1 MQSPQKI
8 SGSNRLRQSPGQRLG
23 GLAASAGEEAGADNS
38 RWLVSYA
45 DFMTLLMAFFVVM
58 YSLSQVSDDYF
69 RVLSETFDQAF
80 NSPEVL
86 DPLLNDGEPQRS
98 FSPSPI
104 DLAGNALQDNP
115 GDSDFDVPQKFVQV
129 EDVEQKRY
137 EALPSNESEERKGT
151 EHWLQIELPSEVL
164 FQPAGA
170 QLSGEAESVI
180 AGVAE
185 QLSSHRKVIRVE
197 GFTDNTPLAGGAFP
211 SNWELSIARATAVVK
226 RLVDLGIDPG
236 RLSAVGYGEY
246 QPIATNTTEEGRA
259 QNRRIVISVSPH
271 TAFRSDVYREQLSDK
286 PKRLFSYEYREPLPE
301 GVNVRGLDTQTEAA
315 ASDWLNGLLGQSIS
329 LPAQEEQDATE
340 LASAPSAQ
348 AESTAPQ

>member
-1 MQSPQKI
+1 MQSKQQMI
-8 SGSNRLRQSPGQRLG
+8 GASRLSQNAGKGRGR
-23 GLAASAGEEAGADNS
+23 LAAATAMSENAGSDES

-69 RVLSETFDQAF
+69 RVLSETFDEAF
-80 NSPEVL
+80 NSPQVL

-115 GDSDFDVPQKFVQV
+115 GDADYSVPEKFLQADDV
-129 EDVEQKRY
+129 DHKRY
-137 EALPSNESEERKGT
+137 EALPANESQEHSGR

-164 FQPAGA
+164 FDSAGA
-170 QLSGEAESVI
+170 KLSGTAESVI
-180 AGVAE
+180 ADVAE
-185 QLSSHRKVIRVE
+185 QLASHRKVVRVE
-197 GFTDNTPLAGGAFP
+197 GFTDNTPLASGAFQ
-211 SNWELSIARATAVVK
+211 SNWELSAARATSVVK

-236 RLSAVGYGEY
+236 RLSAVGYGQF

-271 TAFRSDVYREQLSDK
+271 NEFRSDVYREQISDK
-286 PKRLFSYEYREPLPE
+286 PKRLFSYEYRKPLPE
-301 GVNVRGLDTQTEAA
+301 GVSVRGLDKEPDAA
-315 ASDWLNGLLGQSIS
+315 ASDWMNNLLGRSVS
-329 LPAQEEQDATE
+329 LPTVIDAESEELAANLPQDAE
-340 LASAPSAQ
+340 
-348 AESTAPQ
+348 